1 MDTTMIIKRLVLLQ
15 LALGVI
21 YLVVTFVL
29 ESRLPELLQ
38 EHLASQPESE
48 PSSAN
53 SVALVGGIPIVLLYF
68 IAVIGLLC
76 GKSWSKNLYAI
87 VAASSY
93 LLAPLLGP
101 TVEHAVSSTF
111 YDLSTLTIG
120 AVLALLFFT
129 NSAFNKS
136 KHSDAVTRAGV

>member
-1 MDTTMIIKRLVLLQ
+1 MDTTMTIKRLVLLQ

-21 YLVVTFVL
+21 YLVLTSVF

-38 EHLASQPESE
+38 EHIDSQPVSES
-48 PSSAN
+48 SSAN
-53 SVALVGGIPIVLLYF
+53 SVVLVGGIPIALLFF
-68 IAVIGLLC
+68 IAVVGLLYS
-76 GKSWSKNLYAI
+76 KSWSKNLYAI

-93 LLAPLLGP
+93 LLAPFLGP
-101 TVEHAVSSTF
+101 TVEHALSSTF
-111 YDLSTLTIG
+111 YDLSTLTSG

-136 KHSDAVTRAGV
+136 KHSDALTRAGV